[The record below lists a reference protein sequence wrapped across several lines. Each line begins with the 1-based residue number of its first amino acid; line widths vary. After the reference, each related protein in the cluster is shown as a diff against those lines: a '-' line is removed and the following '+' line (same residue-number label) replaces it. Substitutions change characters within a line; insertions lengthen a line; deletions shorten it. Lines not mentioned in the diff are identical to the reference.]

1 MLLRNS
7 PDPEAAS
14 YFVYPIRHN
23 PLNRKNSFL
32 LSAFLVTHFVPT
44 STALRWITA
53 FCPLHFEKEI
63 TMNLMNNCAP
73 PAKNVI
79 LKYNIWRCAMY
90 KTRLKKVG
98 GSIMLAVPPAVLKA
112 LELSTD
118 SEVGMTIDN
127 GCLII
132 EPQKRPH
139 YSLEELLAQC
149 DPHAEM
155 SEEDREWIDAPAVG
169 KEIL

>member
-1 MLLRNS
+1 MFLRRS
-7 PDPEAAS
+7 SDPEAAS
-14 YFVYPIRHN
+14 HFVYPIHHN
-23 PLNRKNSFL
+23 PLNRNDSFL

-44 STALRWITA
+44 STALRWITT
-53 FCPLHFEKEI
+53 FCPLHYEKEI
-63 TMNLMNNCAP
+63 TMKLMNNCAP
-73 PAKNVI
+73 PTMGVI
-79 LKYNIWRCAMY
+79 LKYNIRRCAMY
-90 KTRLKKVG
+90 TTRLKKVG
-98 GSIMLAVPPAVLKA
+98 GSIMLAVPPAVLKT
-112 LELSTD
+112 LGLSTD
-118 SEVGMTIDN
+118 SEVGMTINN